1 MEPRIATLL
10 GDSPLERPAA
20 DALWLPPPST
30 VQRRSHPVEPITA
43 NDRTRSGTTSSST
56 TLPAQNHHQH
66 SPSQQPA
73 PQRQKPSAPIGDVL
87 NTVKPFS
94 GRLSD
99 LLLDPSPQQLPKR
112 KRDDDAAAKPLPTAP
127 ENSLLMLPK
136 PHQQPKKNTK
146 RQRIPPLLQGLHQ
159 VPPQAQ
165 SRLFPPITSETDTFG
180 RDMGDTIPL
189 RPAGGSK
196 SAKEPSNEA
205 STGSTPMNTP
215 ARTPE
220 EAREKEGAKLAS
232 GPIGDKENRSGTN
245 AAPGK
250 TKELKKRNKW
260 SDEETKD
267 LLVGVSKFGIG
278 SWKKILQCPDY
289 TFHHRSAVDLKDRF
303 RTCCP
308 GEGLKPRK
316 SKRKSNAHEVTS
328 PDATSL
334 PTPTST
340 SGSDDPTAPETPNPT
355 STSRKNRGDSH
366 RKGPAEL
373 REMGIHSAFTRTVH
387 RRERRTFTEQD
398 DENLLKG
405 FNKYGSAWH
414 LIRGDVELGFSAR
427 QPTDLRDRFRI
438 RYPERFAKAGY
449 KLKAKD
455 ERMLKEKENAENQ
468 DARSIQPPTN
478 SATTSIPRPGDST
491 TDVSL
496 PNLNSTASS
505 TSNLMPL
512 ALRGSFL
519 TSFADPLQDY
529 ADLASEQDGDPS
541 RSPITLS
548 RNILEWVDAHPSQMS
563 GANLPPL
570 STFVTDPSSSIHYTT
585 DGLHINPSL
594 TLDLP
599 MALLNSTV
607 LPSTSQVQPQQSA
620 PSRLLEPPQ
629 HTSATSMAPPTT
641 LAATSK
647 HGDPLLHTSNL
658 PRIMLP
664 RVPASGSRNAVHNL
678 PPPTELLSVETDGRG
693 DGQSGGSEG
702 ELPFML
708 GSGATLAPMNGNGGR
723 EMLTL
728 ERGLLRDV

>member
-20 DALWLPPPST
+20 DALWLPPPPPSSAG
-30 VQRRSHPVEPITA
+30 RILSSPLL
-43 NDRTRSGTTSSST
+43 RTT
-56 TLPAQNHHQH
+56 H

-478 SATTSIPRPGDST
+478 SATTSIRDPAIP
-491 TDVSL
+491 L
-496 PNLNSTASS
+496 PT
-505 TSNLMPL
+505 
-512 ALRGSFL
+512 
-519 TSFADPLQDY
+519 PLQDY

-607 LPSTSQVQPQQSA
+607 LPSTSQ
-620 PSRLLEPPQ
+620 RDF
-629 HTSATSMAPPTT
+629 
-641 LAATSK
+641 
-647 HGDPLLHTSNL
+647 HGTADD
-658 PRIMLP
+658 
-664 RVPASGSRNAVHNL
+664 ASSH
-678 PPPTELLSVETDGRG
+678 VETWRSAASHVKSAENYVTACAGIWFA
-693 DGQSGGSEG
+693 EC
-702 ELPFML
+702 
-708 GSGATLAPMNGNGGR
+708 GA
-723 EMLTL
+723 
-728 ERGLLRDV
+728 